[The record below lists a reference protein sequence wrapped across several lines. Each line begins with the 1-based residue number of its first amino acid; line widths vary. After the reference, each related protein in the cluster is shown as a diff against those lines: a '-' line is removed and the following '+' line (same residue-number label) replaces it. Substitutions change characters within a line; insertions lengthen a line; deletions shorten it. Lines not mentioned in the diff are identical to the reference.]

1 MKIPNSVRIGGIE
14 YAIEYKENVRSGKQL
29 CYGVIHYDDSTITLS
44 TSDGAGHQQQC
55 LTLWHEILHGI
66 LEHASHHIADEE
78 EVVEII
84 SKGIYQVLQDN
95 ERRFFDIADGDKVAD

>member
-14 YAIEYKENVRSGKQL
+14 YAIEHKENVRNGKQL

-66 LEHASHHIADEE
+66 WEHASHHIADEE

-95 ERRFFDIADGDKVAD
+95 GRRFFDIADGDKVAD